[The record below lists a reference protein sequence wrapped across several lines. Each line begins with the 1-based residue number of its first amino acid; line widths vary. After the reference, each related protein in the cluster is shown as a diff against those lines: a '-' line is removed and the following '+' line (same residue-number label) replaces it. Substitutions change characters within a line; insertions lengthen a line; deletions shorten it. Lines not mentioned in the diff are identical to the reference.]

1 MDAREKEA
9 AVTVTA
15 PFDTAT
21 GEKQICR
28 ERFIA
33 AIAEYI
39 PNPSDIFVLPSEN
52 ARDATMLWERWP
64 EVRIDGVERDNAV
77 FEHINRTHRRLRVYQ
92 STIRGYIRTM
102 MVRDRELKAPTF
114 DAAFLDYMG
123 AAKPDDVADIC
134 NFVDILSTSRFVLGL
149 TFIKA
154 ARGASDKVEDLV
166 RSKAWLEEDEEFDD
180 GNAWNTSQ
188 NLANA
193 ICRAMERGYQAKDHS
208 RTRAMAADIR
218 RLDLLDAR
226 TYRANAKSVEMHF
239 IILYIERFK

>member
-1 MDAREKEA
+1 MASPADLPGTLARVVDAMAE
-9 AVTVTA
+9 
-15 PFDTAT
+15 
-21 GEKQICR
+21 GE
-28 ERFIA
+28 
-33 AIAEYI
+33 
-39 PNPSDIFVLPSEN
+39 LTPSE
-52 ARDATMLWERWP
+52 A
-64 EVRIDGVERDNAV
+64 
-77 FEHINRTHRRLRVYQ
+77 
-92 STIRGYIRTM
+92 
-102 MVRDRELKAPTF
+102 
-114 DAAFLDYMG
+114 

-149 TFIKA
+149 TFIKT
-154 ARGASDKVEDLV
+154 ARGASARVEDLV

>member
-1 MDAREKEA
+1 
-9 AVTVTA
+9 VTA
-15 PFDTAT
+15 PFDTIA

-28 ERFIA
+28 ERFVT
-33 AIAEYI
+33 AIADCI
-39 PNPSDIFVLPSEN
+39 PNPSDIFLLPSEN

-64 EVRIDGVERDNAV
+64 EVRIDGVERDGAI

-92 STIRGYIRTM
+92 GTVGGYIRTM
-102 MVRDRELKAPTF
+102 LVRDRELKAPTF

-134 NFVDILSTSRFVLGL
+134 SFVDILAKPRFVLGL

-154 ARGASDKVEDLV
+154 ARGASERVEDFV

-180 GNAWNTSQ
+180 GNAWNTPQ

-193 ICRAMERGYQAKDHS
+193 ICHAIERGYQAKDRS

-218 RLDLLDAR
+218 RLDLPVAR
-226 TYRANAKSVEMHF
+226 TYRANAKSAEMHF